1 MTATLDIDD
10 LSAVFARLPRNPRVV
25 VSGNA
30 ATPTSVI
37 GVLDRTVGEYT
48 LHMLNAMSELP
59 DRAGVTLET
68 AFVGPAMRGKAN
80 LRYVPCRLSLLPLLY
95 QRNLSPDIVIAHTSV
110 PRAGTVSLG
119 IEVNVLP
126 AAIEAARARGAVVIA
141 AVNPA
146 MPYTGGDA
154 VMRLEDFDFLVE
166 VDDSLLSFAP
176 TEPDQTS
183 LTIGGLIS
191 EHIPAG
197 STLQLGIGGVPDAV
211 LGALGESRDLKIWSE
226 TISDGVLT
234 LKQLGALSRDAPV
247 RTSFIM
253 GSARLYEWVDQNPQ
267 VMMIRTETC
276 NSPAQIAGNPSMISV
291 NGAIEIDL
299 HGQANASRVR
309 GRVYSGFGGST
320 DFIVGAI
327 HSAGGQ
333 SFMALP
339 SWHPKADTSTIV
351 AALACPATSFQQTAV
366 VTENGIAWLFGASE
380 TEQASNLI
388 EHSAHPRARDQLRDA
403 AEQMFSNAW

>member
-10 LSAVFARLPRNPRVV
+10 LSTIFARLPDNPRVL

-30 ATPTSVI
+30 ATPSSVI
-37 GVLDRTVGEYT
+37 GMLDRSVSHYT

-59 DRAGVTLET
+59 DRPGVTLET

-80 LRYVPCRLSLLPLLY
+80 LRYIPCRLSLLPLLY
-95 QRNLSPDIVIAHTSV
+95 QRNLHPDAVIVHTSV
-110 PRAGTVSLG
+110 PRDGVVSLG

-126 AAIEAARARGAVVIA
+126 AAIEAAKARGAVVIA
-141 AVNPA
+141 AANPA

-154 VMRLEDFDFLVE
+154 LLRLEDFDFLVE
-166 VDDSLLSFAP
+166 VDDPLLSFVP
-176 TEPDQTS
+176 SEPDQNS
-183 LTIGGLIS
+183 LTIGALIS

-211 LGALGESRDLKIWSE
+211 LGALGASRDLKIWSE
-226 TISDGVLT
+226 TISDGVLN
-234 LKQLGALSRDAPV
+234 LEQLGALSHDAPV
-247 RTSFIM
+247 RTSFVM
-253 GSARLYEWVDQNPQ
+253 GSERLYEWVDGNPR
-267 VMMIRTETC
+267 VAMIRTETC
-276 NSPAQIAGNPSMISV
+276 NDPAQIERNPSMISV

-327 HSAGGQ
+327 HSPGGR

-388 EHSAHPRARDQLRDA
+388 EQAAHPDARDQLRDA
-403 AEQMFSNAW
+403 AAQMFSAAR

>member
-1 MTATLDIDD
+1 
-10 LSAVFARLPRNPRVV
+10 
-25 VSGNA
+25 
-30 ATPTSVI
+30 
-37 GVLDRTVGEYT
+37 
-48 LHMLNAMSELP
+48 
-59 DRAGVTLET
+59 
-68 AFVGPAMRGKAN
+68 MRGQTN

-95 QRNLSPDIVIAHTSV
+95 HRNLPPDAVIVHTSV
-110 PRAGTVSLG
+110 PKDGAVSLG

-141 AVNPA
+141 AVNSA
-146 MPYTGGDA
+146 MPTTGGDA

-166 VDDSLLSFAP
+166 VGDPLLSFAP
-176 TEPDQTS
+176 ATPNQIS
-183 LTIGGLIS
+183 STIGERIGEYI
-191 EHIPAG
+191 HAG

-211 LGALGESRDLKIWSE
+211 LGGLGESRDLKIWSE
-226 TISDGVLT
+226 TISDGVLK
-234 LKQLGALSRDAPV
+234 LEEQGALSKDVPV

-253 GSARLYEWVDQNPQ
+253 GSDQLYEWADANPR
-267 VMMIRTETC
+267 VAMIRTEFC
-276 NSPAQIAGNPSMISV
+276 NDPGQISKNPLMVSV

-327 HSAGGQ
+327 HSPGGQ

-351 AALACPATSFQQTAV
+351 AALTCPATSFQQTAV
-366 VTENGIAWLFGASE
+366 VTEHGVAWLFGASE
-380 TEQASNLI
+380 TEQAAHLI
-388 EHSAHPRARDQLRDA
+388 DHAAHPQARARLREA
-403 AEQMFSNAW
+403 AAQMFPAVL